1 MRLDLLLNK
10 LCFTKTRSIAKNAC
24 DKGLVSVNGKTA
36 KAALNVLEGDI
47 ILLKLYGYA
56 HEIKVTSIPTGNVAK
71 KDAGTYFEMLSR
83 EPLDQGD

>member
-1 MRLDLLLNK
+1 MRLDQLLNK

-36 KAALNVLEGDI
+36 KAAQNVLEGDI
-47 ILLKLYGYA
+47 IILKLYGFA
-56 HEIKVTSIPTGNVAK
+56 HEIKVNSVPTGNVAK

-83 EPLDQGD
+83 EPLE